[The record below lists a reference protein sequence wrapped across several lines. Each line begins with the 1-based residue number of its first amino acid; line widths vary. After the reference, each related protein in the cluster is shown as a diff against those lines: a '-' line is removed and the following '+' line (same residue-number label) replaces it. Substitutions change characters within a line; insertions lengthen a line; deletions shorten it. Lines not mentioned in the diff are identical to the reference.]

1 MTTPHSYNI
10 EKLKADFENI
20 FLLKME
26 ITKTKTKIADKLNQL
41 KAVYTN
47 LLQSNTKKIFLFCL
61 DSFYFQYKSF
71 AMEIDNIDRFRVLL
85 NNRMYCDYYK
95 LHNIII
101 QDIKEQYGEIDVEE
115 LITKSYPVY
124 KDLEPFQEYKMDDIK
139 DIHNNILSI
148 LNEMYGH
155 YDKKGDN
162 IDHYNENHRIGFSI
176 SNFINTLNHD
186 NKMLKEKID
195 LYVNYVSFFHI
206 AQKKQLKRLSLRI
219 NEFYKEVDDNIN
231 INRTFSINDI
241 ADEQR
246 LNRFYMTDS
255 GDELAIH
262 SIYEDMDLGGGLKT
276 PPLENTLVPEV
287 APVPIIDLSGGET
300 HIDTAATVAEVPGD
314 NLLDFEFPTLTL
326 QPLGSKK
333 EDGETTTGI
342 RMNSDFTG
350 TVLP

>member
-1 MTTPHSYNI
+1 
-10 EKLKADFENI
+10 
-20 FLLKME
+20 
-26 ITKTKTKIADKLNQL
+26 
-41 KAVYTN
+41 
-47 LLQSNTKKIFLFCL
+47 
-61 DSFYFQYKSF
+61 
-71 AMEIDNIDRFRVLL
+71 MEIDNIDRFRVLL

-262 SIYEDMDLGGGLKT
+262 SIYEDVDLGGVSASKS
-276 PPLENTLVPEV
+276 PQLEITNT
-287 APVPIIDLSGGET
+287 IIMTVDPSGGGPNGGGPNGGGPNGGGPNG
-300 HIDTAATVAEVPGD
+300 TAST
-314 NLLDFEFPTLTL
+314 LLDLDFPSIVLE
-326 QPLGSKK
+326 PLGNRSPDIK
-333 EDGETTTGI
+333 TAPFI
-342 RMNSDFTG
+342 MNSDFTA
-350 TVLP
+350 TQIDTKEEILASEDNIVLEHCS

>member
-115 LITKSYPVY
+115 MITKSYPVY

-246 LNRFYMTDS
+246 LNRFYMTDG

-262 SIYEDMDLGGGLKT
+262 SIYEDMDLGGVNA
-276 PPLENTLVPEV
+276 PPLENTLVPTKT
-287 APVPIIDLSGGET
+287 IIPPFDPSGGET
-300 HIDTAATVAEVPGD
+300 QVDTAAVAEVPGD

-326 QPLGSKK
+326 EPLGSRN
-333 EDGETTTGI
+333 EGGETTTGI
-342 RMNSDFTG
+342 GMNSDFTG
-350 TVLP
+350 TLSPE